1 MKLLYNVNDVN
12 NFWEYIDK
20 CKGPVLLIK
29 NDGSE
34 TLNLKSTLSRY
45 IAIGELLKE
54 HGDEYELFCV
64 EKNDEILMLN
74 FFDYLHSERRNNSAN

>member
-1 MKLLYNVNDVN
+1 MKLLKNVNNIND
-12 NFWEYIDK
+12 FWSSVDK
-20 CKGPVLLIK
+20 CEGPVLLIK

-45 IAIGELLKE
+45 IAVGELLKE

-64 EKNDEILMLN
+64 NREDESIMLN
-74 FFDYLHSERRNNSAN
+74 FFAKLLYANN

>member
-1 MKLLYNVNDVN
+1 MKLLKSIDNIN
-12 NFWEYIDK
+12 NFWTSIDK
-20 CKGPVLLIK
+20 CKDHVLLIK

-64 EKNDEILMLN
+64 NKEDEWIMLN
-74 FFDYLHSERRNNSAN
+74 FFADLYAND

>member
-1 MKLLYNVNDVN
+1 MKLLKNVNNIND
-12 NFWEYIDK
+12 FWNSVDK
-20 CKGPVLLIK
+20 CEGPVLLIK

-45 IAIGELLKE
+45 IAVGELLKE

-64 EKNDEILMLN
+64 NREDEGIMLN
-74 FFDYLHSERRNNSAN
+74 FFADLYAND

>member
-1 MKLLYNVNDVN
+1 MKLLHNVNDVN

-45 IAIGELLKE
+45 IAVGELLKE

-64 EKNDEILMLN
+64 NREDEGIMLN
-74 FFDYLHSERRNNSAN
+74 FFAKLYAND

>member
-1 MKLLYNVNDVN
+1 MKLLKNIDNVN
-12 NFWEYIDK
+12 NFWTSIDK
-20 CKGPVLLIK
+20 CKGPILLVK

-45 IAIGELLKE
+45 IAVGELLKE

-64 EKNDEILMLN
+64 DREDEWIMLN
-74 FFDYLHSERRNNSAN
+74 FFADLYAND

>member
-1 MKLLYNVNDVN
+1 MKLLKSVGNVNE
-12 NFWEYIDK
+12 FWKSINQ

-45 IAIGELLKE
+45 IAVGELLKE
-54 HGDEYELFCV
+54 HGDEYELFCGKR
-64 EKNDEILMLN
+64 EDEAIMLN
-74 FFDYLHSERRNNSAN
+74 FFSNLYAEK